1 MCDKIMMFCHL
12 NANPQSLVTGATIK
26 HVQQAFVADIGL
38 QSSFFIKLI
47 FVKCYYTGV
56 VNTY

>member
-1 MCDKIMMFCHL
+1 MFCHL

-26 HVQQAFVADIGL
+26 HVQQGFVADIGSH
-38 QSSFFIKLI
+38 SSFFVKLI

-56 VNTY
+56 VNTC